1 MILVLFGPGLLIY
14 FIAKTVSNKFV
25 DVPYLGEHTYNKDE
39 QGNITDTTF
48 YTIPN
53 FELTLLNGKKI
64 TKNSI
69 KNKFVVLTT
78 LQNSCPDT
86 CGMYMFHFEELFYN
100 KLVKNQS
107 HYSNVKIISI
117 LTDHDG
123 NPVNQTTDKFMDEIN
138 ALEQFDDNIWW
149 IATGDPS
156 PLFSFKYNN
165 TPFNQLPSSK
175 ADHEIG
181 KYAFVNSLVLID
193 REGHIRGFTGAK
205 SDSDIRNFFDI
216 LKILKK
222 TEFDE
227 NNSKK

>member
-25 DVPYLGEHTYNKDE
+25 EVPYIGEHTYSYDAD
-39 QGNITDTTF
+39 GNVTDSVL

-53 FELTLLNGKKI
+53 FELTKLDGKKI
-64 TKNSI
+64 TQNSI
-69 KNKFVVLTT
+69 KNKFIVLSTI
-78 LQNSCPDT
+78 QNSCPDT
-86 CGMYMFHFEELFYN
+86 CGMFMFHFEELFYN
-100 KLVKNQS
+100 KLVKNQD
-107 HYSNVKIISI
+107 HYSNVKVISI

-123 NPVNQTTDKFMDEIN
+123 NPVYNTTPKFEDELKE
-138 ALEQFDDNIWW
+138 LEHYDDDIWW
-149 IATGDPS
+149 ITTGDPT
-156 PLFSFKYNN
+156 PLFSFDYNN
-165 TPFNQLPSSK
+165 KPFNTWASSK
-175 ADHEIG
+175 KEQEIG
-181 KYAFVNSLVLID
+181 KNAFVNSLVLID

-227 NNSKK
+227 NNKK